1 MIPTSLTRTAFNP
14 STIGRISSTR
24 RNGCPF
30 LKRTTPHSPSSL
42 SRLTQD
48 LPSSL
53 SMTQNEV
60 NNFFQD
66 ATTSIII
73 TSSATTTTTFVGD
86 PTPPGIT
93 PIQQFEP
100 VINLPATLSFL
111 TITVIFTLLQIRINA
126 VSSAARRRS
135 QSLEKLRKIESL
147 QLSASDVG
155 IDAKDRPTSEKVAE
169 AKREYE
175 EALRREL
182 DLRTIVP
189 GVRIVAPNDPKRD
202 EEERAAAKRFL
213 GWEGEEFGDDEF
225 EGGEG
230 LSSKRDGGN
239 NGSDGKSSRQS
250 DISEEGMGNGPKS
263 LLIGVAAML
272 IVLLWTLSF
281 DPMQADKVF
290 TSVGGSPPSDLP
302 FSS

>member
-1 MIPTSLTRTAFNP
+1 M
-14 STIGRISSTR
+14 
-24 RNGCPF
+24 
-30 LKRTTPHSPSSL
+30 
-42 SRLTQD
+42 
-48 LPSSL
+48 
-53 SMTQNEV
+53 V
-60 NNFFQD
+60 
-66 ATTSIII
+66 
-73 TSSATTTTTFVGD
+73 
-86 PTPPGIT
+86 
-93 PIQQFEP
+93 
-100 VINLPATLSFL
+100 
-111 TITVIFTLLQIRINA
+111 FTLLQIRINA

-135 QSLEKLRKIESL
+135 QSLENLRKIESL

-155 IDAKDRPTSEKVAE
+155 IDARDRPTSDKVEE

-202 EEERAAAKRFL
+202 EEERAAARRFL
-213 GWEGEEFGDDEF
+213 GWGDEEFGDGDS
-225 EGGEG
+225 GY
-230 LSSKRDGGN
+230 
-239 NGSDGKSSRQS
+239 NGSGGKSSRRS
-250 DISEEGMGNGPKS
+250 DLSEEGMGNGSKS

-302 FSS
+302 FSSW